1 MTTYTSEFSEMAANR
16 LNILFKSCWIR
27 SDITLKR
34 SPSCRLWCWFSLRV
48 FVSCFRPV
56 SKWPHFSF
64 LSEQVFPL
72 CFPFFLFFPPFKS
85 KGLHWHWNRK
95 ILLFFKS
102 SFLNL
107 QVKVLSYRSRWN
119 IFFLFGGN
127 IQPEFWHLQVVLLM
141 NCYLLNTADMVQEPG
156 LKYAN

>member
-1 MTTYTSEFSEMAANR
+1 MTSHWKGHLLVVFGAGFHWECLCPVLGLSVSDLTF
-16 LNILFKSCWIR
+16 LFLVNKYSHCA
-27 SDITLKR
+27 
-34 SPSCRLWCWFSLRV
+34 
-48 FVSCFRPV
+48 
-56 SKWPHFSF
+56 
-64 LSEQVFPL
+64 
-72 CFPFFLFFPPFKS
+72 FPFFFFFPPFKS

-107 QVKVLSYRSRWN
+107 QVKILSYRSRWN